1 MKVYISGKI
10 TGLERAVYSANFE
23 KKEKE
28 LLRSGYQVFNP
39 VKEAQKLEQRI
50 AITFQRKPTY
60 EEYMDFSIR
69 GLLDC
74 DGICQLN
81 DWKESNGAKCEY
93 QVATSCGKIFVKTK
107 ILRRGIHG

>member
-1 MKVYISGKI
+1 MRVYISGKI
-10 TGLERAVYSANFE
+10 RGLDPAICSANFE

-39 VKEAQKLEQRI
+39 VKESQKLEQRI
-50 AITFQRKPTY
+50 EKTFQRKPTY

-81 DWKESNGAKCEY
+81 DWQESDCAKCEY

-107 ILRRGIHG
+107 ILKRGIHG

>member
-1 MKVYISGKI
+1 MRIYISGKI
-10 TGLERAVYSANFE
+10 RGLDPAICSANFE

-28 LLRSGYQVFNP
+28 LLISGYQVFNP
-39 VKEAQKLEQRI
+39 VKEVQKLIQRMK
-50 AITFQRKPTY
+50 RKPTY
-60 EEYMDFSIR
+60 TEYMEFAIR
-69 GLLDC
+69 ALLNC

-81 DWKESNGAKCEY
+81 DWQESDCAKCEY

>member
-1 MKVYISGKI
+1 MRIYISGTI
-10 TGLERAVYSANFE
+10 TGLERAVYCANFE

-39 VKEAQKLEQRI
+39 VKEAQNLEQRI
-50 AITFQRKPTY
+50 EKTFQRQPTY

-107 ILRRGIHG
+107 ILKRGIHG